1 MKQDISKFSPYRQRK
16 AILKQQLREYLKNNH
31 LSKQQIREVKSWVND
46 FGHSP
51 YESPSDMEFE
61 AYSGESTQL
70 KDYGS
75 WLKESEEK
83 DRRTFNPIDDLW
95 FDDDDDLPF

>member
-1 MKQDISKFSPYRQRK
+1 
-16 AILKQQLREYLKNNH
+16 
-31 LSKQQIREVKSWVND
+31 
-46 FGHSP
+46 
-51 YESPSDMEFE
+51 MEFE